1 MVYEP
6 STFEKEVSK
15 MEFVNLKAIVL
26 RLKDVK
32 EKEKLSIQDIVNRV
46 AESGGYIS
54 ESTVRRVFK
63 DNSENELGFTYKNA
77 LKPIADVLL
86 TDEEETADDPALPE
100 KNKALH
106 AIIEEKN
113 RQIEVLQEKNDSLTV
128 QLEELKRNVDE
139 VRKQYDAR
147 IDSLWEQIHLK
158 DRRMDSKDELI
169 QRVMDANDQKDKTIN
184 ELNESVRDL
193 LKRCQMCEKKK

>member
-26 RLKDVK
+26 RLKDIK
-32 EKEKLSIQDIVNRV
+32 EKEKLSVQDIVNRV
-46 AESGGYIS
+46 IESGGYIS

-86 TDEEETADDPALPE
+86 TDEEETDDDPALPE

-113 RQIEVLQEKNDSLTV
+113 RQIEVLQDKLDLMAAQFEESRRSNDII
-128 QLEELKRNVDE
+128 
-139 VRKQYDAR
+139 RKQYDAR
-147 IDSLWEQIHLK
+147 IDSLWDQIHLK
-158 DRRMDSKDELI
+158 DRRMDEKDEMI
-169 QRVMDANDQKDKTIN
+169 RRVMDANDQKDRTIN
-184 ELNESVRDL
+184 ELNESIRDL
-193 LKRCQMCEKKK
+193 LNRCQMCEKKK